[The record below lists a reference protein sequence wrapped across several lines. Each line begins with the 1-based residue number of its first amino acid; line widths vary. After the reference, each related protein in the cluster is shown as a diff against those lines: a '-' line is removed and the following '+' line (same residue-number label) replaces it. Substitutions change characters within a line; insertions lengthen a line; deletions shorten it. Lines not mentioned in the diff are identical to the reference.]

1 MHVYGLISTCKH
13 VSRAECNVCEPVVKL
28 AGFPNHYALQ
38 LLPITQTETLRH
50 NADARLSWQSTGV
63 SDSQLLDSKHAAHR
77 QESARE
83 RNNSRT
89 WGSSCTVSRED
100 KHPHPH
106 PHPNAFKAMHS
117 KNQRR
122 HGSSSG
128 SRAPLVPLKDKMS
141 LSQSD
146 LEALPFRVPRDYPH
160 SRFNKAPLAVYPPK
174 GARTKACVSLPVVS
188 LEKMPCFSRS
198 EGAQIKVSSTP
209 STVGSSLPVQSSS
222 SASFSPSSSSLKST
236 ITSPAS
242 CRNQEKL
249 ANGRG
254 TITPCPTT
262 PPLLTDRR
270 LSPSQSSPLD
280 KRLTV
285 SPSSQDRRPA
295 TSPSLSSVDRRPA
308 VSPSATE
315 RKHLNGAKSS
325 SHRRVSG
332 RVYDPNKHCGVLDPE
347 SKRPC
352 TRSLTCKTHSL
363 THRRTVPGRKKDFNI
378 LLAEHKG
385 RAKEKDSGQKKD
397 GASNQAAQ
405 SIQPLS
411 PASSTPSVC
420 HNGKTTPTLKLRLAS
435 AHIQRGSGS
444 GGAVVL
450 SSTTLPATD
459 QIPSCQRYSGDAH
472 ESSDEAEAEFAE
484 ELEKTSCHYSSYHP
498 RPISWCAFS
507 SRLLGQGHYV
517 FDRHWDRV
525 RLALHCM
532 VEKHVNAQMWRKVPL
547 AADSVTSMSDS
558 SSLNMALL
566 PSPTPSVDSISTVS
580 CSTPYSHNGTRIFCL
595 QESKVQLNKAAKSLK
610 TSAEGALLKKQ
621 KPPPVAEKRNG
632 YELSGPAHISN
643 GTAALSMRSK
653 PSQPGASHGLSNTD
667 RYTSIELTLPQAP
680 KANHGAVLS
689 QSLLTCGST
698 EGRKRKTPGSER
710 ASKVT
715 KIMAHNEIF
724 QKSST
729 AMLSAAA
736 EAPHSALS
744 RLSKVHQ

>member
-1 MHVYGLISTCKH
+1 MRYLG
-13 VSRAECNVCEPVVKL
+13 N
-28 AGFPNHYALQ
+28 
-38 LLPITQTETLRH
+38 
-50 NADARLSWQSTGV
+50 
-63 SDSQLLDSKHAAHR
+63 
-77 QESARE
+77 
-83 RNNSRT
+83 
-89 WGSSCTVSRED
+89 SCTVSRED
-100 KHPHPH
+100 SH

-128 SRAPLVPLKDKMS
+128 SRAPLVPLKAKMS

-146 LEALPFRVPRDYPH
+146 LEPLPFRVPRDYPH

-209 STVGSSLPVQSSS
+209 STVGSSLPLQSSS

-236 ITSPAS
+236 HASPAS

-249 ANGRG
+249 VNGRG
-254 TITPCPTT
+254 SITPCSTT

-270 LSPSQSSPLD
+270 PSPSQSSPLD
-280 KRLTV
+280 KRLTT
-285 SPSSQDRRPA
+285 SPSSQDKRPA
-295 TSPSLSSVDRRPA
+295 TSPSLSSVDRSPA
-308 VSPSATE
+308 VSPSPSE

-363 THRRTVPGRKKDFNI
+363 THRRTVPGRKKDFDI

-385 RAKEKDSGQKKD
+385 RAKEKDTGQKRD
-397 GASNQAAQ
+397 AASSQAAQ
-405 SIQPLS
+405 STQPLS
-411 PASSTPSVC
+411 PPSSTPSVC

-435 AHIQRGSGS
+435 AHIQRGSGG

-450 SSTTLPATD
+450 SSTTLPPATD
-459 QIPSCQRYSGDAH
+459 QIPSCQRYGGDVH

-484 ELEKTSCHYSSYHP
+484 EREKTSCHYSSYHP

-507 SRLLGQGHYV
+507 SRLMGQGHYV

-547 AADSVTSMSDS
+547 AADSVPSMSES
-558 SSLNMALL
+558 SSLSMTLL
-566 PSPTPSVDSISTVS
+566 PSPTPQLDSISTVS
-580 CSTPYSHNGTRIFCL
+580 CSTPFSQNGTRIFCL
-595 QESKVQLNKAAKSLK
+595 QESKVQLNKTAKSLK
-610 TSAEGALLKKQ
+610 PSAEGVLWKKH
-621 KPPPVAEKRNG
+621 KSPAVAEKRNG
-632 YELSGPAHISN
+632 SGYHLSGPAHISN
-643 GTAALSMRSK
+643 GTAALGVRSK
-653 PSQPGASHGLSNTD
+653 PSQPGASQGLSNTD
-667 RYTSIELTLPQAP
+667 RYTSIELNLPQAP

-689 QSLLTCGST
+689 QSMLPCGST
-698 EGRKRKTPGSER
+698 EGRKRKTLGSER
-710 ASKVT
+710 AGKVT
-715 KIMAHNEIF
+715 KTMVHNEIF

-729 AMLSAAA
+729 ALLSTAA
-736 EAPHSALS
+736 EASHSTLS